1 MDTTPVISK
10 ATDDERAA
18 LATELTKR
26 VTSTAI
32 KVIEQTEQL
41 KQLVSAF
48 SVHHGDALSVAL
60 AGLPDALEE
69 LLPDLAAVTAHP
81 ASWDRHK

>member
-1 MDTTPVISK
+1 MDTTPVLSK

-18 LATELTKR
+18 LATELTKQI
-26 VTSTAI
+26 TSTAI
-32 KVIEQTEQL
+32 KVIEETEQL

-48 SVHHGDALSVAL
+48 SVRHGGALAVAL

-69 LLPDLAAVTAHP
+69 LLPDLAAVTVRP